1 MNKNLLLERVLIE
14 ISPISY
20 KECPLPNALIS
31 DLREIVEKKNEFI
44 FEWNEGNKANTEYEP
59 FDYSCLRS
67 LFISYGLTEN
77 SLYHQICKQCEKER
91 EHREDETWTYF
102 EIIEYYLKTIPEK

>member
-1 MNKNLLLERVLIE
+1 MIE

-91 EHREDETWTYF
+91 EHREDKTWTYF